1 MKVRL
6 QPNRT
11 AIAEIPE
18 SKFKGLNIEKT
29 PSWLASYKTDESS
42 IERLYRWGYMY
53 NGWSECEK
61 ALTFLEKAD
70 KINPNFNMSSMTD
83 IVFLLLIFF
92 MITSTLVTTSA
103 LDILLPK
110 ASGKTENKKSTSIS
124 ITKNLTFYIDNK
136 KVSEA
141 GLEQELLTLLAGKD
155 SPTIVLRAEEGVP
168 IEKAVKIMDIANRN
182 RFKVILAVRPK

>member
-1 MKVRL
+1 MDIRGR
-6 QPNRT
+6 N
-11 AIAEIPE
+11 
-18 SKFKGLNIEKT
+18 
-29 PSWLASYKTDESS
+29 
-42 IERLYRWGYMY
+42 
-53 NGWSECEK
+53 
-61 ALTFLEKAD
+61 

-110 ASGKTENKKSTSIS
+110 ASGKIENRRSISVS
-124 ITKNLTFYIDNK
+124 ITKKLNFYIDNK
-136 KVSEA
+136 KVNES
-141 GLEQELLTLLAGKD
+141 GLERDLLALLKGKEN
-155 SPTIVLRAEEGVP
+155 PTIVLRAEEGVP